1 MTGTSVQ
8 NEILFNL
15 EQEQVKN
22 LVYYEEDTGS
32 CKNTNNL
39 PLF

>member
-15 EQEQVKN
+15 EQKQVKN
-22 LVYYEEDTGS
+22 LAYYTGS